1 MEDLSETTRSAYA
14 DDLFCPECGYSLR
27 GLTSDRCP
35 ECGLLLDFI
44 ESEVSLIPWER
55 RREIGRTRAYWQT
68 VVLTMLRSK
77 FLCRAAYRPVNY
89 RDAQLFRWITL
100 LHVFVPLV
108 LVLPLWR
115 ATSPGTLE
123 DVVDEVG
130 YWVAGLVCVCVLL
143 GLVALTGLPSYFF
156 HPTYMSVESQNRA
169 VALSYYGCSS
179 LALTPLP
186 FVALCTAM
194 LAAWI
199 DNQLAALLGLAA
211 LFILILGFT
220 ALLVSRP
227 FSLHSYLCRRAAL
240 ALIPLAVIMLCAAWV
255 GLGEP
260 PSDLA
265 FLLGVPSAVVPLGL
279 VLLYWFDLIAIAR
292 RTLRRPW
299 PVWRLVFLLPLLWL
313 ICGGLIVIVP
323 PAAAYFLALVFC
335 SLRTGGLGG

>member
-27 GLTSDRCP
+27 GLTSERCP

-55 RREIGRTRAYWQT
+55 RREIGRLRAYWMFRNK
-68 VVLTMLRSK
+68 V
-77 FLCRAAYRPVNY
+77 LCRAAYRPVSY

-108 LVLPLWR
+108 FVLPLWH

-130 YWVAGLVCVCVLL
+130 YWFVGLACVCVLL
-143 GLVALTGLPSYFF
+143 GLAALTGLPSYFF
-156 HPTYMSVESQNRA
+156 HPRYLSTELQNRA
-169 VALSYYGCSS
+169 VALSYYGCAS

-194 LAAWI
+194 LAARI
-199 DNQLAALLGLAA
+199 DSQLAALLGLAA
-211 LFILILGFT
+211 LFILILGLT

-227 FSLHSYLCRRAAL
+227 VSWRSYLYPKAAL
-240 ALIPLAVIMLCAAWV
+240 ALIPLVVIAVCAGWV

-279 VLLYWFDLIAIAR
+279 LLLYWFDLIAIAR
-292 RTLRRPW
+292 RTLRRAW

-313 ICGGLIVIVP
+313 ICGGLIVVVP
-323 PAAAYFLALVFC
+323 PAAAYFIALVFY